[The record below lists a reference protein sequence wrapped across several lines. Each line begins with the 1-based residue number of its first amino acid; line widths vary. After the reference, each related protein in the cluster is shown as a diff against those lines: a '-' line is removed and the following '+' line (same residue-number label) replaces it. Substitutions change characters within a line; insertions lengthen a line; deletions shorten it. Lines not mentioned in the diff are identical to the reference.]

1 MTESIQSILN
11 QISEKAKGLHGLLVS
26 EREKNANLLSKNE
39 QLQAQF
45 EEKQAE
51 VSRLESKL
59 NEQEERLVGLT
70 EQSSV
75 SVASPSKGNAQEIDE
90 LVKEIDYCISQ
101 LRK

>member
-1 MTESIQSILN
+1 MTESIQSIIN
-11 QISEKAKGLHGLLVS
+11 QISEKARALHGLLLS
-26 EREKNANLLSKNE
+26 EREKNASLLSKNE
-39 QLQAQF
+39 QLQSDL
-45 EEKQAE
+45 EEKLDE

-59 NEQEERLVGLT
+59 NEQEKRMVGQS

-75 SVASPSKGNAQEIDE
+75 SAVAPSNGNAQEIDE

>member
-1 MTESIQSILN
+1 MTESIQSIIN
-11 QISEKAKGLHGLLVS
+11 QISEKARALHGLLVV
-26 EREKNANLLSKNE
+26 ERENNASLLSKNE
-39 QLQAQF
+39 QLQSDLD
-45 EEKQAE
+45 EKLAE

-59 NEQEERLVGLT
+59 NEQDKQMVGLT

-75 SVASPSKGNAQEIDE
+75 STAIPSRGNAQEIDE